1 MLQSDA
7 LAQLDLFAQHTSL
20 DLMTEY
26 RELLASDALSL
37 ERVRRAGH
45 FTASALM
52 FDPVHREVNLLMHPK
67 VGRWLQFGGHIESI
81 DKSFA
86 AAALRECHEESGFD
100 DIVLMET
107 PVQLDRHQV
116 PCAGAQSV
124 HWDIQFIALVDKTST
139 RSDGED
145 LHTKW
150 WSVDSVGT
158 EIKDLDPSVRRLVDL
173 AAPITGR

>member
-1 MLQSDA
+1 MQQFDA
-7 LAQLDLFAQHTSL
+7 LGQFDLFAERSSL

-37 ERVRRAGH
+37 ERARRAGH

-52 FDPVHREVNLLMHPK
+52 FDPVNREVNLLMHPK
-67 VGRWLQFGGHIESI
+67 VGRWLQFGGHIETN
-81 DKSFA
+81 DESFA
-86 AAALRECHEESGFD
+86 AAALRECHEESGYH
-100 DIVLMET
+100 DIVLMEI

-124 HWDIQFIALVDKTST
+124 HWDVQFIALVDKTST

-158 EIKDLDPSVRRLVDL
+158 EITDLDPSVRRLVEL
-173 AAPITGR
+173 ATPITGL